1 MDLAINGG
9 KPFRSK
15 KLQYGKQT
23 IDESD
28 KQAVMQVLDE
38 NAYLTTG
45 PRVVEFEEKVCEFVN
60 AKYGVAVN
68 SGTSALHLAIDA
80 LNLSNSD
87 EVIVTCVSFVAS
99 SNAIVYCGVK
109 PVFCDVDAN
118 TMNIDVSKIESLV
131 NENTK
136 AIVAVDFTGQPCD
149 YHEIRKIADKYDLK
163 IIEDAAH
170 SLGCQLS
177 QCPHKPMIGSFADI
191 TTFSFHPVKNI
202 TTCEGGMC
210 VTNNETY
217 YKKMKAF
224 RAHGIHTDYRERQ
237 TKSTHHYE
245 MTELGYNYRIPDLLC
260 ALGINQLKRLPQ
272 WIKKRQSIAKFYDE
286 KFKSLDKFL
295 TPLTQKCD
303 NAYHIYIIKLKLEN
317 LTATRDEIFSALH
330 AEGLGVNV
338 HYMPIHMHP
347 FYKENYHT
355 FEGMMPVAE
364 DCYKRILTLPIFP
377 TMTDQDMQDTVDILS
392 KVLNAYS
399 K

>member
-9 KPFRSK
+9 KPFRTN

-28 KQAVMQVLDE
+28 KEAVMKVLDE
-38 NAYLTTG
+38 NTYLTTG
-45 PRVVEFEEKVCEFVN
+45 PRVVEFEEKVCAFVN

-68 SGTSALHLAIDA
+68 SGTSALHLALDA

-99 SNAIVYCGVK
+99 SNAIVYCGAK
-109 PVFCDVDAN
+109 PVFCDVDPN
-118 TMNIDVSKIESLV
+118 TMNIDVTKIESLV
-131 NENTK
+131 TENSK

-149 YHEIRKIADKYDLK
+149 YHEIRKIADKYNLK

-170 SLGCQLS
+170 SFGCKLS
-177 QCPHKPMIGSFADI
+177 QCPDKPMVGSFADI

-210 VTNNETY
+210 VTNNQEY

-237 TKSTHHYE
+237 TKSTHYYE

-272 WIKKRQSIAKFYDE
+272 WIDKRQFIAKFYDD

-295 TPLTQKCD
+295 TPLTQKYD
-303 NAYHIYIIKLKLEN
+303 NAYHIYIIKLNLDN
-317 LTATRDEIFSALH
+317 LTVTRDDIFAALH

-338 HYMPIHMHP
+338 HYMPIHLHP
-347 FYKENYHT
+347 YYKEKYQT

-377 TMTDQDMQDTVDILS
+377 TMSNKDMQDTVDILS
-392 KVLNAYS
+392 KVLNIYA

>member
-1 MDLAINGG
+1 MQLAIDGG
-9 KPFRSK
+9 EPFRK
-15 KLQYGKQT
+15 QKLQYGKQT

-28 KQAVMQVLDE
+28 KQSIRDVLDE
-38 NAYLTTG
+38 NTYLTTG
-45 PRVVEFEEKVCEFVN
+45 PRVVEFEENVCEFVN

-68 SGTSALHLAIDA
+68 SGTSALHLAVDA
-80 LNLSNSD
+80 FGLSKTD
-87 EVIVTCVSFVAS
+87 EVIVTCMSFVAS
-99 SNAIVYCGVK
+99 SNAIVYCDAK
-109 PVFCDVDAN
+109 PVFCDIDPN
-118 TMNIDVSKIESLV
+118 TMNIDVTKIESLIT
-131 NENTK
+131 ENTK
-136 AIVAVDFTGQPCD
+136 AIIAVDFTGQPCD
-149 YHEIRKIADKYDLK
+149 YHEMRKIADKYNLK

-170 SLGCQLS
+170 SIGCRIS
-177 QCPHKPMIGSFADI
+177 QCPTKPMVGSFADI

-210 VTNNETY
+210 VTNNEEY

-224 RAHGIHTDYRERQ
+224 RAHGIRTDYRERQ
-237 TKSTHHYE
+237 QKSTHHYE

-272 WIKKRQSIAKFYDE
+272 WIEKRQSIAKFYDE
-286 KFKSLDKFL
+286 NLKPLNEYL
-295 TPLTQKCD
+295 TPLSQKYD

-317 LTATRDEIFSALH
+317 LTATRDKIFAALH

-347 FYKENYHT
+347 FYKENYQT

-377 TMTDQDMQDTVDILS
+377 TMSNEDMQDTVDILS
-392 KVLNAYS
+392 KVLNAYA

>member
-1 MDLAINGG
+1 MNLAINGG
-9 KPFRSK
+9 NPFRSK

-28 KQAVMQVLDE
+28 KQAVMQVLEE

-60 AKYGVAVN
+60 TKYGVAVN
-68 SGTSALHLAIDA
+68 SGTSALHLALDA
-80 LNLSNSD
+80 LNLSNCD
-87 EVIVTCVSFVAS
+87 EVIVTCISFVAS
-99 SNAIVYCGVK
+99 SNAIVYCGAK
-109 PVFCDVDAN
+109 PVFCDVDPN
-118 TMNIDVSKIESLV
+118 TMNIDVSKIEPLV
-131 NENTK
+131 NENTR

-170 SLGCQLS
+170 SIGCKIS
-177 QCPHKPMIGSFADI
+177 QYPHKPMVGSFADI

-272 WIKKRQSIAKFYDE
+272 WIEKRQSIAKFYDE
-286 KFKSLDKFL
+286 KLKLLDKFL
-295 TPLTQKCD
+295 TPLTKKYD

-317 LTATRDEIFSALH
+317 LKATRDEIFTALH

-347 FYKENYHT
+347 FYKENYQT

-392 KVLNAYS
+392 KVLNAYAV
-399 K
+399 

>member
-1 MDLAINGG
+1 MNLAINGG
-9 KPFRSK
+9 NPFRSK

-45 PRVVEFEEKVCEFVN
+45 PRVVEFEEKVCKFVN

-68 SGTSALHLAIDA
+68 SGTSALHLALDA
-80 LNLSNSD
+80 LNLANCD

-99 SNAIVYCGVK
+99 SNAIVYCGAK
-109 PVFCDVDAN
+109 PVFCDVDPN
-118 TMNIDVSKIESLV
+118 TMNIDVSKIEPLV
-131 NENTK
+131 NENTR

-149 YHEIRKIADKYDLK
+149 YQEIRKIADKYDLK

-170 SLGCQLS
+170 SIGCKIS
-177 QCPHKPMIGSFADI
+177 QCPHKPMVGSFADI

-210 VTNNETY
+210 VTNNEIY

-272 WIKKRQSIAKFYDE
+272 WIEKRQSIAKFYDE
-286 KFKSLDKFL
+286 KLKLLDKFL
-295 TPLTQKCD
+295 TPLTKKYD

-317 LTATRDEIFSALH
+317 LKATRDEIFTALH

-347 FYKENYHT
+347 FYKENYQT

-392 KVLNAYS
+392 KVLNAYAV
-399 K
+399 

>member
-1 MDLAINGG
+1 MNLAINGG
-9 KPFRSK
+9 NPFRSK

-28 KQAVMQVLDE
+28 KQAVMQVLEE

-60 AKYGVAVN
+60 TKYGVAVN
-68 SGTSALHLAIDA
+68 SGTSALHLALDA
-80 LNLSNSD
+80 LNLSNCD
-87 EVIVTCVSFVAS
+87 EVIVTCISFVAS
-99 SNAIVYCGVK
+99 SNAIVYCGAK
-109 PVFCDVDAN
+109 PVFCDVDPN
-118 TMNIDVSKIESLV
+118 TMNIDVSKIEPLV
-131 NENTK
+131 NENTR

-149 YHEIRKIADKYDLK
+149 YQEIRKIADKYYLK

-170 SLGCQLS
+170 SIGCKIS
-177 QCPHKPMIGSFADI
+177 QYPHKPMVGSFADI

-272 WIKKRQSIAKFYDE
+272 WIEKRQSIAKFYDE
-286 KFKSLDKFL
+286 KLKLLDKFL
-295 TPLTQKCD
+295 TPLTKKYD

-317 LTATRDEIFSALH
+317 LKATRDEIFTALH

-347 FYKENYHT
+347 FYKENYQT